1 MRTVVGP
8 EPVVQAWLDERHALG
23 QDGRDEVW
31 EGTYHVAPHEH
42 ARNGVVA
49 VELAHLLR
57 GPAQAAGLRAGGAF
71 NLGQPDDFRVPDLG
85 FHRDPPDLLYMP
97 TAPLVAEVLSP
108 DDETFA
114 KFGFYAGRGVEEL
127 WVADP
132 VARSI
137 RIWALRDGAYEPVD
151 RSGLLTLVATQ
162 VAEDLD
168 WP

>member
-8 EPVVQAWLDERHALG
+8 EPVVQAWLDQRRALG

-31 EGTYHVAPHEH
+31 QGTCHEAPHEH

-49 VELAHLLR
+49 MELAHLLR
-57 GPAQAAGLRAGGAF
+57 APAQAAGLRAGGAF

-85 FHRDPPDLLYMP
+85 FHREPPDRLYVP
-97 TAPLVAEVLSP
+97 SAPLVVEVLSP
-108 DDETFA
+108 DDETFE
-114 KFGFYAGRGVEEL
+114 KSSFYAGRDVEEL

-132 VARSI
+132 VERSI
-137 RIWALRDGAYEPVD
+137 RMWGLRDGTYEPVD
-151 RSGLLTLVATQ
+151 RSSLLGVTARRV
-162 VAEDLD
+162 VEDLD